1 MIKLA
6 FFDAKPYDKMGFDLY
21 ASQNNIKIKYF
32 EARLT
37 SDTVGLA
44 QGYDAVCIFVN
55 DEVDEYVIS
64 KLYDFNVKAILLRCA
79 GFNNV
84 DTKASFGKIHI
95 YRVPAYSPY
104 SVAEHTMALLLTS
117 IRRIHKAYNRTRDF
131 NFSLSELTGF
141 DLFGKTI
148 GIIGTGKIGKIFAN
162 ICQGFGMNIIC
173 YDKFPDQNS
182 GLKYVSVDELFEKSD
197 IISLH
202 CPLTDETNHLINQNS
217 IGKMKKGV
225 VIINTSRG
233 GLINTEDLIEAIKDK
248 KVGAACLDVY
258 EEENDIFF
266 RDFSNHIVQDDQLA
280 RLISLPNVIVTS
292 HQAFLTKE
300 ALDNIA
306 QTTISNLI
314 AHFSGNPHLNNE
326 VCYVCTN
333 KENCQK
339 IKNGKC
345 F

>member
-1 MIKLA
+1 MKIA
-6 FFDAKPYDKMGFDLY
+6 FFDVKQYDKTGFDFYSDL
-21 ASQNNIKIKYF
+21 NNIKIKYY
-32 EARLT
+32 EPRLT
-37 SDTVGLA
+37 ADTVGLA
-44 QGYDAVCIFVN
+44 QGFDAVCVFVN
-55 DEVDEYVIS
+55 DEVDDYVVN
-64 KLYDFNVKAILLRCA
+64 KLYEYGVKVILLRCA

-84 DTKASFGKIHI
+84 DTKACFGKIHV

-131 NFSLSELTGF
+131 NFSLTELTGF

-162 ICQGFGMNIIC
+162 ICNGFGMNIIC
-173 YDKFPDQNS
+173 YDKFPDKS
-182 GLKYVSVDELFEKSD
+182 SKLKYVDLQELFKKSD

-202 CPLTDETNHLINQNS
+202 CPLTDETSYLINKNS
-217 IGKMKKGV
+217 IDVMKKGV

-233 GLINTEDLIEAIKDK
+233 GLINTEDLIDAIKNK

-306 QTTISNLI
+306 QMTINNLI
-314 AHFSGNPHLNNE
+314 SFFENKPNINNE
-326 VCYVCTN
+326 VCYVCAKREECH
-333 KENCQK
+333 KEK
-339 IKNGKC
+339 SGKC